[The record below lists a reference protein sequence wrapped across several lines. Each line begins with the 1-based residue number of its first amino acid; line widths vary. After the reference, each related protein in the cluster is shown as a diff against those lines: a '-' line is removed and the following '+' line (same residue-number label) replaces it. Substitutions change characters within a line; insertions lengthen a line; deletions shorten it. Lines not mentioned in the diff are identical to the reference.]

1 MDISIGPTEGVNP
14 LQPRKPAEGEGPL
27 TARILRVRPAR
38 YGRRSPQGERR
49 EGRRRGEPKFDPP
62 GAKVLTLLI
71 GDGARVP
78 EDVGSGKWELVVSF
92 RRI

>member
-14 LQPRKPAEGEGPL
+14 LKPRKLPEGESAL
-27 TARILRVRPAR
+27 TGRILRVRPAR

-49 EGRRRGEPKFDPP
+49 DGRRRGEPKFDPP
-62 GAKVLTLLI
+62 GAKVITLLI
-71 GDGARVP
+71 GDGARIP
-78 EDVGSGKWELVVSF
+78 EDVGPGKWEVLVSF